1 MQNKELI
8 IEAGRTESQYWKDLW
23 RYRELFYFLAWRDIL
38 VRYKQT
44 VIGIAWALIRP
55 FLTMIV
61 FSVVFGNLAKL
72 PSQGVPYP
80 ILVFAGMLPWQ
91 FFSSALSESSNS
103 LISNANLIS
112 KVYFPRLIVPASA
125 VIVSFV
131 DFLVSGMILLGL
143 MAWYNF
149 VPSWRILTLPLF
161 IGIAFAASMGAGL
174 WLAALTVKYRDF
186 RYIVPFI
193 VQFGL
198 YISPVGFSS
207 SIVPERWRLIYSLN
221 PMVGVIDG
229 FRWAILSGVGSTQAS
244 ASSAASLTPLLY
256 WPGFTLSVVLV
267 ALLFA
272 SGVWYFRKTERTF
285 ADVI

>member
-1 MQNKELI
+1 MSQHHPKLV
-8 IEAGRTESQYWKDLW
+8 IEAGRAERQYWKDLW

-44 VIGIAWALIRP
+44 AIGIAWALIRP

-61 FSVVFGNLAKL
+61 FTVVFGTLAKL
-72 PSQGVPYP
+72 PSEGVPYP

-91 FFSSALSESSNS
+91 FFANSLSECSNS
-103 LISNANLIS
+103 LITNSNLIS
-112 KVYFPRLIVPASA
+112 KVYFPRLIVPTSA
-125 VIVSFV
+125 VVVSFV
-131 DFLVSGMILLGL
+131 DFMISGIILLGL

-161 IGIAFAASMGAGL
+161 ILLAFAAALGAGL
-174 WLAALTVKYRDF
+174 WLASLNVQYRDF
-186 RYIVPFI
+186 RFIVPFI

-207 SIVPERWRLIYSLN
+207 SVVPEKWRLLYSIN

-229 FRWAILSGVGSTQAS
+229 FRWAILGGGAQI
-244 ASSAASLTPLLY
+244 Y
-256 WPGFTLSVVLV
+256 WPGFILSMGLV
-267 ALLFA
+267 ILLLV
-272 SGVWYFRKTERTF
+272 SGVWYFRKMERTF